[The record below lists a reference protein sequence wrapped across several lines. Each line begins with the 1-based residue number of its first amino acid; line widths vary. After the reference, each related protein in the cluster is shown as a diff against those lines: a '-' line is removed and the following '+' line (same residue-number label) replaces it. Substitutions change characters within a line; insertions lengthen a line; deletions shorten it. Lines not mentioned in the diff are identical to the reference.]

1 MEQSYRDEMREK
13 LILSTIDR
21 LAASGISGVH
31 ARDLASEVGCAVG
44 TIYNLVG
51 DLDNL
56 ILLACARTLEEYRV
70 YVTNHV
76 LEVQAKG
83 ATNLQLLEAL
93 GASYVD
99 FSSLHRLRWQ
109 AAFEVNYEEDS
120 DFHHVYATGQRQ
132 LLSLIVDVLKDI
144 NADVDEVEL
153 ANIGRALWAS
163 VHGIT
168 MLAASNPRGALPRE
182 KILIQCNR
190 IIHPVVESLENRAKN
205 RT

>member
-13 LILSTIDR
+13 LILATIDR
-21 LAASGISGVH
+21 LAVSGISGVH

-56 ILLACARTLEEYRV
+56 ILLACARTFKEYQA
-70 YVTNHV
+70 YVTNY
-76 LEVQAKG
+76 LQQEKEKG

-109 AAFEVNYEEDS
+109 AAFEVRYDKDS
-120 DFHHVYATGQRQ
+120 DFHHIFKTGQRE
-132 LLSLIVDVLKDI
+132 LLRLIVDILKEI
-144 NADVDEVEL
+144 NADVDEKEL
-153 ANIGRALWAS
+153 ASIGRALWAS
-163 VHGIT
+163 VHGIS
-168 MLAASNPRGALPRE
+168 MLAASNPRGALSRE

-190 IIHPVVESLENRAKN
+190 IIHPVIESLERREKPKP
-205 RT
+205 

>member
-13 LILSTIDR
+13 LILTTINR
-21 LAASGISGVH
+21 LEASGISGVR
-31 ARDLASEVGCAVG
+31 ARDLASDVGCAIG

-56 ILLACARTLEEYRV
+56 ILLACARTLEEYQV
-70 YVTNHV
+70 YVTNYFQQ
-76 LEVQAKG
+76 EKEKG

-109 AAFEVNYEEDS
+109 AAFEVHYDEDS
-120 DFHHVYATGQRQ
+120 DFHRIFTTGQRE
-132 LLSLIVDVLKDI
+132 LLSFIVDILKEI
-144 NADVDEVEL
+144 NASVDEKEL

-168 MLAASNPRGALPRE
+168 MLAASNPRGALSRE

-190 IIHPVVESLENRAKN
+190 IIHPVIESLENRAKL
-205 RT
+205 TT

>member
-1 MEQSYRDEMREK
+1 MEQNYRDEMREK
-13 LILSTIDR
+13 LILATINR
-21 LAASGISGVH
+21 IEISGTSGVH

-56 ILLACARTLEEYRV
+56 ILLVCERTLEEYQV
-70 YVTNHV
+70 FVTDHFQEQRTN
-76 LEVQAKG
+76 G

-109 AAFEVNYEEDS
+109 AIFEVRYKEDS
-120 DFHHVYATGQRQ
+120 DFHQIYATGQRQ
-132 LLSLIVDVLKDI
+132 LLRLITDVLADI
-144 NADVDEVEL
+144 SAGVDEKEL
-153 ANIGRALWAS
+153 ADIGRALWAS

-168 MLAASNPRGALPRE
+168 MLAVTNPRGALPRE
-182 KILIQCNR
+182 KILAQCNL
-190 IIHPVVESLENRAKN
+190 IIHPVVKSLEIRAKAK
-205 RT
+205 T

>member
-13 LILSTIDR
+13 LILATIER
-21 LAASGISGVH
+21 LAASGTSGVR

-56 ILLACARTLEEYRV
+56 ILMACARTLEEYRIF
-70 YVTNHV
+70 VTNHFQEQR
-76 LEVQAKG
+76 LNG

-99 FSSLHRLRWQ
+99 FSSLHRLRWR
-109 AAFEVNYEEDS
+109 AAFEVSYEEDS
-120 DFHHVYATGQRQ
+120 FFQEIFVTSQRQ
-132 LLSLIVDVLKDI
+132 LLRLITDVLAEINPDI
-144 NADVDEVEL
+144 DEKEL

-168 MLAASNPRGALPRE
+168 MLAVANPKSTLSRD
-182 KILIQCNR
+182 KILTQCNR
-190 IIHPVVESLENRAKN
+190 IIHPVADGLKN
-205 RT
+205 RLKTKA

>member
-1 MEQSYRDEMREK
+1 MEQSFRHEMREK
-13 LILSTIDR
+13 LILATIDR
-21 LAASGISGVH
+21 LAASGTSGVH
-31 ARDLASEVGCAVG
+31 ARDLASEIGCAVG

-56 ILLACARTLEEYRV
+56 TLLACARTLEEYQA
-70 YVTNHV
+70 YVANYFF
-76 LEVQAKG
+76 EVKAKG

-109 AAFEVNYEEDS
+109 AVFEVRYEEDS
-120 DFHHVYATGQRQ
+120 DFHKIYATGQRQ

-144 NADVDEVEL
+144 NADIDEKEL
-153 ANIGRALWAS
+153 ADIGRALWAS

-168 MLAASNPRGALPRE
+168 MLGVSNPRGALPRE
-182 KILIQCNR
+182 KILTQCNR
-190 IIHPVVESLENRAKN
+190 IIHPVVESLEARATTKS
-205 RT
+205 

>member
-13 LILSTIDR
+13 LILATIDR
-21 LAASGISGVH
+21 LDASGISGVH
-31 ARDLASEVGCAVG
+31 ARDLASEIGCAVG

-56 ILLACARTLEEYRV
+56 ILLACARTLEEHQV
-70 YVTNHV
+70 YVTNYFS
-76 LEVQAKG
+76 EEKAKG

-109 AAFEVNYEEDS
+109 AVFEVRYEEDS
-120 DFHHVYATGQRQ
+120 DFHKTYATGQRQ

-144 NADVDEVEL
+144 NSDVDEKEL
-153 ANIGRALWAS
+153 ADIGRALWAS

-168 MLAASNPRGALPRE
+168 MLAVSNPRGALSRE

-190 IIHPVVESLENRAKN
+190 IIHPVIENLKNSAKAK
-205 RT
+205 T

>member
-13 LILSTIDR
+13 LILATIDR
-21 LAASGISGVH
+21 LDASGIGGVH
-31 ARDLASEVGCAVG
+31 ARDLASEIGCAVG

-51 DLDNL
+51 GLDNL

-70 YVTNHV
+70 YVTNYFS
-76 LEVQAKG
+76 EEKAKG
-83 ATNLQLLEAL
+83 ATNLQFLEAL

-99 FSSLHRLRWQ
+99 FSSLNRLRWQ
-109 AAFEVNYEEDS
+109 AVFEVSYEEDS
-120 DFHHVYATGQRQ
+120 DFHQIYATAQRQ
-132 LLSLIVDVLKDI
+132 LLSLIIDVLKDI
-144 NADVDEVEL
+144 NADADEVEL

-168 MLAASNPRGALPRE
+168 MLAVSNPRGALSRE

-190 IIHPVVESLENRAKN
+190 IIHPVVESLEARAKAKS
-205 RT
+205 

>member
-1 MEQSYRDEMREK
+1 MEQNYRDEMREK
-13 LILSTIDR
+13 LILATIDR
-21 LAASGISGVH
+21 LAASGTSGVH

-56 ILLACARTLEEYRV
+56 ILLACARTLEEYQV
-70 YVTNHV
+70 FVTDYFQEQRAN
-76 LEVQAKG
+76 E

-109 AAFEVNYEEDS
+109 AVFEVSYKEDS
-120 DFHHVYATGQRQ
+120 DFHQIYVTGQRQ
-132 LLSLIVDVLKDI
+132 LLRLITDVLADI
-144 NADVDEVEL
+144 NADVDEIEL

-168 MLAASNPRGALPRE
+168 KLAVSNPRGALPRD
-182 KILIQCNR
+182 KILTQCNR
-190 IIHPVVESLENRAKN
+190 IIHPVIESLERRAKAK
-205 RT
+205 T